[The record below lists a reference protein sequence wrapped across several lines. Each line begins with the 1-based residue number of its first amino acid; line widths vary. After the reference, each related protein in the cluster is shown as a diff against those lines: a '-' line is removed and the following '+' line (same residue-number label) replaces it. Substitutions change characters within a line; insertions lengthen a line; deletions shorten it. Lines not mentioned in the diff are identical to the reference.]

1 MKLLDAFKEQ
11 IAQMGPLKRV
21 WLTTFN
27 LDIAFVESRI
37 LPAVLD
43 IDPPVGRM
51 DYEGLQRALNES
63 NIDFRVYCDPRMI
76 ALDKPKRTS
85 IAVYPV
91 SVRKLAVDEA
101 FIWTGSVACF
111 IPRCFTLKI
120 RTRKLS
126 SVPEARILRSAA
138 GGGIRKPWTFG
149 WFPAMRSISR

>member
-51 DYEGLQRALNES
+51 DYEGLQQ
-63 NIDFRVYCDPRMI
+63 
-76 ALDKPKRTS
+76 
-85 IAVYPV
+85 
-91 SVRKLAVDEA
+91 
-101 FIWTGSVACF
+101 
-111 IPRCFTLKI
+111 
-120 RTRKLS
+120 
-126 SVPEARILRSAA
+126 
-138 GGGIRKPWTFG
+138 GIK
-149 WFPAMRSISR
+149 